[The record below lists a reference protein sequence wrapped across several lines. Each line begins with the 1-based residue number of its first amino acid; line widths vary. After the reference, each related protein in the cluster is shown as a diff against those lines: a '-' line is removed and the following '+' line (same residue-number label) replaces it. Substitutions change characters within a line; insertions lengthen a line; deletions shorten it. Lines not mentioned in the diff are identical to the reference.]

1 MLRKMIDRW
10 MVVGVLLALSAAT
23 LSHAKLLAAEPQQDD
38 FVQMIVQ
45 LIANPDQDF
54 RAAALEQVRSA
65 AAGAEATKRFAA
77 QLTRLDAP
85 GLVALLS
92 ALADRGDVAARPA
105 VLNLL
110 ASSRDES
117 VRAAAIAALG
127 KLGQPEDLP
136 LLVKALSAKSTAER
150 AAARASLTQ
159 IRGETI
165 TQSLAAE
172 LKSASPDVK
181 AALIEVLATRRA
193 TEELPTFVAATVD
206 DNAQVRGAAMA
217 ALGQIGQPGQIAAM
231 LPGVLKA
238 KKGAERDAAEK
249 NVALV
254 CARIANEN
262 ERAEALIQAVD
273 AIDPAQRDEL
283 LSLVGRVGGKKLINF
298 VASIATGE
306 DAARRKLA
314 IDALSKWPDA
324 SVADKLLEIAEK
336 AHYPE
341 ERTQAFQGYVKI
353 AATRDKRSDRQRLDR
368 MKQAMTVA
376 RTPEERSL
384 VINRARTAYDVE
396 TLRFVLPY
404 LDQPQF
410 AQVACETIVEL
421 AHHREVRD
429 PNKAEFDKALDKVI
443 QIAKNP
449 VLVDRA
455 NRYKR
460 GETWERPAKRAS

>member
-1 MLRKMIDRW
+1 MLRKIVDRLIFLP
-10 MVVGVLLALSAAT
+10 VLLVLSTLTLPAPTLSAAGR
-23 LSHAKLLAAEPQQDD
+23 DD
-38 FVQMIVQ
+38 LVQMIVK

-65 AAGAEATKRFAA
+65 APGAEFTKRFAA
-77 QLTRLDAP
+77 ELTRLDAP
-85 GLVALLS
+85 AQIGLLS
-92 ALADRGDVAARPA
+92 ALADRGDAAARPA
-105 VLNLL
+105 VLALL
-110 ASSRDES
+110 ASSGDES
-117 VRAAAIAALG
+117 VRAAALAALG
-127 KLGQPEDLP
+127 NLGQPADLP
-136 LLVKALSAKSTAER
+136 LLVKALSAKSAAER
-150 AAARASLTQ
+150 AAARQSLTQ
-159 IRGETI
+159 IRGEAVTK
-165 TQSLAAE
+165 TLAAE
-172 LKSASPDVK
+172 LKSASPAVK

-193 TEELPTFVAATVD
+193 SEELPTFVAATVD
-206 DNAQVRGAAMA
+206 DDAQVRGAAMA
-217 ALGQIGQPGQIAAM
+217 ALGQIGQPGQLTAM

-238 KKGAERDAAEK
+238 RKGAERDAAEK

-254 CARIANEN
+254 CARVDNAD
-262 ERAEALIQAVD
+262 ERAAALIQALD
-273 AIDPAQRDEL
+273 TIDPAQRDQL
-283 LSLVGRVGGKKLINF
+283 LSLVGRVGGKKLIHF

-324 SVADKLLEIAEK
+324 SVADKLLEIANT

-353 AATRDKRSDRQRLDR
+353 AATRDKRSDRQRLER
-368 MKQAMTVA
+368 MKQAMKAA
-376 RTPEERSL
+376 RTPEEQSL

-404 LDQPQF
+404 LDQPRF

-421 AHHREVRD
+421 AHHREIRD

-443 QIAKNP
+443 PIAKNP
-449 VLVDRA
+449 VLVERA

-460 GETWERPAKRAS
+460 GETWERSAKPAK